1 MFAFCGRSLLAP
13 IRRQRVATQVQ
24 TALGDSHC
32 SLHRLNSQCSHS
44 LRGFIVFSALRMF
57 HGCVWC
63 CFWSCLCACVYN
75 DTREFFPRC
84 FVYAGVRLAS
94 ADWGTW
100 ILHTECVNSG
110 WTPGCTVSGT
120 LWQPRPNDPARDC
133 TVHGEVLYS
142 RTANPPPPPPPP
154 TPTSFSPSLFPRT
167 LPHLSAL
174 PSLCSQ
180 LFSIS
185 PSMLFFSPTHP
196 LLCSL
201 LSFPF
206 SMTLFS
212 TREKVHAAGNLGETH
227 AADLPIKT
235 DRLSLMRHTR
245 TSWSGSWNED
255 EETRFLH
262 SNKINSC
269 VISFKVVS
277 ISAFYSSF
285 LITPN
290 KIHKCCN
297 LSTNRSCLLIFFP
310 TIHSSSL
317 KNCPYG
323 VLASPSIG

>member
-1 MFAFCGRSLLAP
+1 MFAFCGRSSLAP

-32 SLHRLNSQCSHS
+32 LLIGLNSQCSQG
-44 LRGFIVFSALRMF
+44 LRGFIVFSTFRMF

-63 CFWSCLCACVYN
+63 CFWSCLCACVCN
-75 DTREFFPRC
+75 DMREFFPRC

-133 TVHGEVLYS
+133 TVHGEVLCS
-142 RTANPPPPPPPP
+142 RTANPPPPPP
-154 TPTSFSPSLFPRT
+154 TPTSFSPSLFPPVPSLT
-167 LPHLSAL
+167 SLLYPPSAL
-174 PSLCSQ
+174 NFSQSLPPCC
-180 LFSIS
+180 
-185 PSMLFFSPTHP
+185 FFSPTHP

-212 TREKVHAAGNLGETH
+212 TREKVHAAGNLGENH
-227 AADLPIKT
+227 AADLPVKT
-235 DRLSLMRHTR
+235 DGLSLMRHTR

-269 VISFKVVS
+269 VISFKVVFV
-277 ISAFYSSF
+277 SAFYSSF

-290 KIHKCCN
+290 KIHKCCTWA
-297 LSTNRSCLLIFFP
+297 LTEVAFYFFFP
-310 TIHSSSL
+310 LFIL
-317 KNCPYG
+317 R
-323 VLASPSIG
+323 I

>member
-13 IRRQRVATQVQ
+13 IRRQHVATQVQ

-32 SLHRLNSQCSHS
+32 LLIGLNSRCSQG
-44 LRGFIVFSALRMF
+44 LRGFIVFSTFHMF
-57 HGCVWC
+57 HGCIWC
-63 CFWSCLCACVYN
+63 CFWFCLCACVCN

-142 RTANPPPPPPPP
+142 RTANPPPPPP

-174 PSLCSQ
+174 ACLCSQ

-185 PSMLFFSPTHP
+185 PSMLFFFPYTSPP
-196 LLCSL
+196 VFS
-201 LSFPF
+201 SFFPF
-206 SMTLFS
+206 FNDTVFNK
-212 TREKVHAAGNLGETH
+212 RENA
-227 AADLPIKT
+227 
-235 DRLSLMRHTR
+235 
-245 TSWSGSWNED
+245 
-255 EETRFLH
+255 
-262 SNKINSC
+262 
-269 VISFKVVS
+269 
-277 ISAFYSSF
+277 
-285 LITPN
+285 
-290 KIHKCCN
+290 CCWQPQRN
-297 LSTNRSCLLIFFP
+297 
-310 TIHSSSL
+310 
-317 KNCPYG
+317 
-323 VLASPSIG
+323 PSRRPAN